1 MGHLSGSL
9 FRRERWRQT
18 RASCGTLWPWA
29 AGTRVVLIRAP
40 VKQSTFYQIAVS
52 LQRAKWISSL
62 LVYRSNFIKSVG
74 STKANPSET
83 CQREG
88 LLLQQQVRA
97 VVSPGPRRPGSP
109 ARAGQGQSVCLP
121 PPAAVAAPSALW
133 PPPSHF
139 LSNPFHTLTLK
150 SSAIL
155 ATGWKFADRELLKGH
170 RLRTSLFPL
179 THRLP
184 YSWNLPTAL
193 QTKPHLLRKKECTFC
208 IFKMGI

>member
-97 VVSPGPRRPGSP
+97 VVSPGPDGQVAQP
-109 ARAGQGQSVCLP
+109 ARDKGSL
-121 PPAAVAAPSALW
+121 SASRLQRPW
-133 PPPSHF
+133 PLRLHCG
-139 LSNPFHTLTLK
+139 LCHHT
-150 SSAIL
+150 SL
-155 ATGWKFADRELLKGH
+155 ATRFTPWLWNH
-170 RLRTSLFPL
+170 PLF
-179 THRLP
+179 
-184 YSWNLPTAL
+184 WQQDENLPIVN
-193 QTKPHLLRKKECTFC
+193 F
-208 IFKMGI
+208 